1 MKNKM
6 QHRKSVFTTAIMA
19 FLTLSLALVS
29 TAAAAGTITLTP
41 TTQAPSGSV
50 TVDGTGFGATKAVA
64 IGLGD
69 EMDYSENNMNFTGTG
84 PGPYSGITAC
94 HPIKPGSFKLTSDT
108 TAGGGVVTDYTD
120 NGDGTLASTS
130 PYFVEGSINYVTGN
144 WSRTSTIDLTET
156 PQNYSASY
164 KYRTN
169 LTPEAGITT
178 LPSGAFSASIT
189 LPAFIDDGSYPIWA
203 VDTQGNV
210 ATSNLVVD
218 HTVPE
223 GLTIEVMLLL
233 STVAVIVGTRYYRKR
248 PKWANV

>member
-1 MKNKM
+1 
-6 QHRKSVFTTAIMA
+6 MA

-50 TVDGTGFGATKAVA
+50 TVDGTSFGATKAVG
-64 IGLGD
+64 IGLGGELAGRD
-69 EMDYSENNMNFTGTG
+69 ADMAYSGTGTG
-84 PGPYSGITAC
+84 PYSGRVANY
-94 HPIKPGSFKLTSDT
+94 PVKPGSFVLYSDT
-108 TAGGGVVTDYTD
+108 TSGGGLVSIYND
-120 NGDGTLASTS
+120 NGDGTLTGS
-130 PYFVEGSINYVTGN
+130 FEGATGTIDYVTGN
-144 WSRTSTIDLTET
+144 WSRSTTVDVTGIVT
-156 PQNYSASY
+156 NYTATY
-164 KYRTN
+164 THRTN
-169 LTPEAGITT
+169 VTPAAGITT

-223 GLTIEVMLLL
+223 GLTIGVMMLL

-248 PKWANV
+248 PKWENW